1 MILETIAM
9 SDCHPPALE
18 RAALAAFAEA
28 LGSASTAFRRD
39 ECGDPRINGK
49 RGHVNAVSRGFLISC
64 VCDSR
69 RAWTYAKRA
78 LSFARVTQDGDE
90 EGSFVMD
97 RAPTAEEAK
106 TIRRYL
112 GIAKR
117 PELSAGHV
125 ALLRAR
131 AKRLATNG
139 RKILCGRS
147 RRPCLE
153 GSPPAGFSALAWS
166 ASFSTMRPTSAT
178 APSNAPAPPFGSI
191 CSRGQETVPGW

>member
-1 MILETIAM
+1 MILETIVM
-9 SDCHPPALE
+9 SDCHPPALQ

-49 RGHVNAVSRGFLISC
+49 RGHVYAVSRGFLISC

-78 LSFARVTQDGDE
+78 LSFARVTQDGGD

-97 RAPTAEEAK
+97 RPPTAEEAE

-112 GIAKR
+112 GITKTREISEEHLAK
-117 PELSAGHV
+117 
-125 ALLRAR
+125 LRAG
-131 AKRLATNG
+131 LQ
-139 RKILCGRS
+139 RKDEQTKNQPS
-147 RRPCLE
+147 RE
-153 GSPPAGFSALAWS
+153 ESVS
-166 ASFSTMRPTSAT
+166 
-178 APSNAPAPPFGSI
+178 
-191 CSRGQETVPGW
+191 

>member
-9 SDCHPPALE
+9 SDCHPPALQ

-49 RGHVNAVSRGFLISC
+49 RGHVYAVSRGFLISC

-78 LSFARVTQDGDE
+78 LFFASVTQDGDE

-97 RAPTAEEAK
+97 RAPTAEEAE

-117 PELSAGHV
+117 PELSAEHV

-131 AKRLATNG
+131 AKRLADERAKNPP
-139 RKILCGRS
+139 S
-147 RRPCLE
+147 RE
-153 GSPPAGFSALAWS
+153 EPASL
-166 ASFSTMRPTSAT
+166 P
-178 APSNAPAPPFGSI
+178 
-191 CSRGQETVPGW
+191 